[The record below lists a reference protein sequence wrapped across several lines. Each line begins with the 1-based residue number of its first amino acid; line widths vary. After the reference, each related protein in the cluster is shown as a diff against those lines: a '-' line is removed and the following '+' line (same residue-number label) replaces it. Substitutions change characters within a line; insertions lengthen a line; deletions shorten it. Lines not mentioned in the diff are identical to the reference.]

1 MQTLLILVLALS
13 PTLQPLQLA
22 PTDAPTRLLQ
32 LTNDSLMDKLHLG
45 RDGGVAVSVN
55 LGGGLFTPVSQ
66 RLPRTL
72 VSFVL
77 PGDLNGDGLAD
88 LYLVSPDANTALLGD
103 GTGRFRDRTQ
113 ELGLADKGLGLSA
126 ERVDLDGLGAPEL
139 LLHNTSGDVIFWS
152 DGARFRQDAKAARAD
167 GKVGEPG
174 ALSMAGAS
182 ASHGGRVHGKPWAPN
197 PTAMVGGGS
206 TLSPEQARILSHMS
220 LLYVGDGLGTEVNQ
234 TLRISG
240 VNLQIVNGLDAT
252 NGFPADPSSTDPLL
266 TQVNGLGNLIVG
278 YNEPGNPSGDVRT
291 GSHNIIVGRGQ
302 SHQSFGGTLSGRDNS
317 LAAPFASV
325 SGGARNLASG
335 DSASVSGG
343 YRGVASS
350 AFSAVSGGRYNI
362 ASGTYASVSGGALNQ
377 ATGKAATISG
387 GQFNTAAGDYA
398 SISGGLSSTAA
409 GLSAS
414 VSGGAF
420 GQALGDNSSIS
431 GGLVNTSSGRYASV
445 SGGQT
450 NAAIGDNSS
459 VSGGSSRS
467 TVGADDWAAGSL
479 AEDS

>member
-1 MQTLLILVLALS
+1 MQILLTLVLALS
-13 PTLQPLQLA
+13 PALQQLPPA
-22 PTDAPTRLLQ
+22 PNEAPARLLQ

-45 RDGGVAVSVN
+45 QDGSLSVSVN
-55 LGGGLFTPVSQ
+55 LGGGLFTSVSQ
-66 RLPRTL
+66 RLPDIH

-77 PGDLNGDGLAD
+77 PGDLNGDGLTD
-88 LYLVSPDANTALLGD
+88 LYLVSPGANKALLGD
-103 GTGRFRDRTQ
+103 GAGRFRDATK
-113 ELGLADKGLGLSA
+113 ELGLGDGGQGLTA
-126 ERVDLDGLGAPEL
+126 ERIDLDGQGELEL
-139 LLHNTSGDVIFWS
+139 LLHNASRDVIFWGEGS
-152 DGARFRQDAKAARAD
+152 LFRRDTTAAAVA
-167 GKVGEPG
+167 GSKVPKNSPG
-174 ALSMAGAS
+174 R
-182 ASHGGRVHGKPWAPN
+182 SHGKQRVPFQ
-197 PTAMVGGGS
+197 TATVGGGS

-220 LLYVGDGLGTEVNQ
+220 LISLDDGLGAEVYQ
-234 TLRISG
+234 TLRFSG
-240 VNLQIVNGLDAT
+240 VNLQIVNGLHAT
-252 NGFPADPSSTDPLL
+252 NGFPEDPQTHDPLL
-266 TQVNGLGNLIVG
+266 TQVNGVGNLIVG
-278 YNEPGNPSGDVRT
+278 YNEMGNPSGDLRT

-302 SHQSFGGTLSGRDNS
+302 SHQSFGGWLSGRDNS
-317 LAAPFASV
+317 IAAPFASV
-325 SGGARNLASG
+325 SGGARNLVSG

-377 ATGKAATISG
+377 ATGKAATVSG

-398 SISGGLSSTAA
+398 SITGGLSSTAA

-431 GGLVNTSSGRYASV
+431 GGLVNTASGRYASV

-450 NAAIGDNSS
+450 NAASGDNSS

-467 TVGADDWAAGSL
+467 TMGADDWAAGGLS
-479 AEDS
+479 EDS